1 MKVQLAVRMFTPLAI
16 TSLLL
21 LALGAVSAWYVHR
34 LQKQVSQV
42 MALNVASVRAAEELE
57 IGIHKVIVHL
67 KDYLIQGN
75 RQHLGKVETIRPEL
89 DAAVVQAAN
98 LATTPREQEL
108 MRRVRQ
114 GHDHFIV
121 EFERLTRRD
130 TTAGMPVVE
139 VSELVDGTLG
149 KEILQP
155 TQEYLDLNE
164 QIATSTS
171 EAIEAMK
178 RGAYEYLLKPVDFP
192 QLREVVARAIEL
204 SRQRHVPAVFTEA
217 EPEGVEVDRI
227 VGRSP
232 AMQEVYKS
240 VGRVAPQD
248 MTVLIQGDSG
258 TGKELVA
265 RAIFHHSPRN
275 QGPFL
280 AINCAAIPEALLES
294 ELFGHE
300 RGAFTGAD
308 RRRIG
313 KFEQA
318 HGGTIF
324 LDEIGDMSGA
334 TQAKVLRLLQE
345 KCFER
350 LGSNETIQTDVRVIA
365 ATNQDLEKLV
375 SEGRFRKDLFYRLK
389 VFTITLPP
397 LRDRTD
403 DLPLLI
409 EHFVKQV
416 NRELGKQVRTIAP
429 ETMRLLQAHDW
440 PGNVRELQSTIRYA
454 LVLANGDV
462 MTPDCLPESLR
473 SPAALEARPP
483 EAVSPFDL
491 AQFVRDLLRTGE
503 TDIYQKIGLAVD
515 RMVLKEVLAHVKGH
529 QVQASEVLGMSRN
542 TLRTKLRALG
552 LAVEKQLYA
561 SSAQE
566 EQNLPKLALGNQSA
580 AEPNIDR

>member
-1 MKVQLAVRMFTPLAI
+1 
-16 TSLLL
+16 
-21 LALGAVSAWYVHR
+21 
-34 LQKQVSQV
+34 
-42 MALNVASVRAAEELE
+42 
-57 IGIHKVIVHL
+57 
-67 KDYLIQGN
+67 
-75 RQHLGKVETIRPEL
+75 
-89 DAAVVQAAN
+89 
-98 LATTPREQEL
+98 
-108 MRRVRQ
+108 
-114 GHDHFIV
+114 
-121 EFERLTRRD
+121 
-130 TTAGMPVVE
+130 
-139 VSELVDGTLG
+139 
-149 KEILQP
+149 
-155 TQEYLDLNE
+155 
-164 QIATSTS
+164 
-171 EAIEAMK
+171 
-178 RGAYEYLLKPVDFP
+178 
-192 QLREVVARAIEL
+192 
-204 SRQRHVPAVFTEA
+204 
-217 EPEGVEVDRI
+217 
-227 VGRSP
+227 
-232 AMQEVYKS
+232 MQDVYKA

-258 TGKELVA
+258 TGKELIA

-350 LGSNETIQTDVRVIA
+350 LGSNETIPTDVRVIA

-375 SEGRFRKDLFYRLK
+375 AEGRFRKDLFYRLK

-397 LRDRTD
+397 LCDRPE

-409 EHFVKQV
+409 DHFVKQV
-416 NRELGKQVRTIAP
+416 NRELCKQIRTVAP

-454 LVLANGDV
+454 LVLATGEV
-462 MTPDCLPESLR
+462 LTADCLPESFR
-473 SPAALEARPP
+473 SPAAP
-483 EAVSPFDL
+483 ETAAASEGGGAFEL
-491 AQFVRDLLRTGE
+491 AEFVRGLLRAGE
-503 TDIYQKIGLAVD
+503 TDVYQKIGLEVD
-515 RMVLKEVLAHVKGH
+515 RIVLKEVLTHVKGH

-552 LAVEKQLYA
+552 MAVEKQLYA
-561 SSAQE
+561 SSEQE
-566 EQNLPKLALGNQSA
+566 EQKMPNSAPGNRSPA
-580 AEPNIDR
+580 DPNN